1 MCFEHIS
8 SINLTNGE
16 FVALEALELTAIPH
30 ISIIDSRENAIAE
43 IVEKYKNETSSLLN
57 EVYQTYKALSY
68 DAGYSKDISLAR
80 RIYTK
85 HFKPDSNDFKKV
97 ENVFAQITKLV
108 KAELNDE
115 PLTHEL
121 MSCVKVHLWRK
132 IYYNTR
138 IKVREIQIE
147 NSVKK

>member
-1 MCFEHIS
+1 M
-8 SINLTNGE
+8 
-16 FVALEALELTAIPH
+16 
-30 ISIIDSRENAIAE
+30 
-43 IVEKYKNETSSLLN
+43 LLPIYCRYCN
-57 EVYQTYKALSY
+57 NTCDYFRRVLAR
-68 DAGYSKDISLAR
+68 DIAR

-85 HFKPDSNDFKKV
+85 HFKLDSNDFKKV

-147 NSVKK
+147 NSLKK